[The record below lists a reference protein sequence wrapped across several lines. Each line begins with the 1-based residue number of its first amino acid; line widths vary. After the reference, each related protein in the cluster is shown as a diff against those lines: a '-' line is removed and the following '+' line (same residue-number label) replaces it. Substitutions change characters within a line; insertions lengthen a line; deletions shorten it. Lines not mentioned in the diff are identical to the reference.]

1 MKQLVSCSGLAC
13 IAGVCAAL
21 PFAGHYAHFLLATIL
36 IYTLVAMSLTILIGF
51 AGQISIGHAAFWA
64 LGAYTTAILTT
75 RLGLP
80 FFVGVLAGG
89 VVAALVGALL
99 ALPALRVQGHY
110 LAIATLGFAL
120 FVQQALYEWES
131 VTGGRHGINVPRP
144 AVFGFELS
152 SDLAFCYLLI
162 PTILLFGWITDNLR
176 RSHTGLALFA
186 LKMSGAAATSAGIDR
201 ARHLVLAFTVS
212 AFFTGV
218 SGALY
223 AHLIGYLSTE
233 AFSLETSLGFLTMAV
248 IGGVG
253 SHVGA
258 ILGAAYLTLAPEA
271 FRELKNAQLVIYGL
285 TLMLCMRFLPGGLVS
300 IPAQVA
306 RLWRRLRA

>member
-1 MKQLVSCSGLAC
+1 MKQSARWVALAALCVGLA
-13 IAGVCAAL
+13 
-21 PFAGHYAHFLLATIL
+21 FAGQYVHFLLATIL
-36 IYTLVAMSLTILIGF
+36 IFTLVAMSLTILIGF

-75 RLGLP
+75 KLGAP

-89 VVAALVGALL
+89 VIAALLGVLL

-120 FVQQALYEWES
+120 FVQQVLYEWES
-131 VTGGRHGINVPRP
+131 LTGGRHGINVLRP
-144 AVFGFELS
+144 SVFGMDLA
-152 SDLAFCYLLI
+152 SDLAYCYLLLPVVI
-162 PTILLFGWITDNLR
+162 LFGWFTGNLR

-186 LKMSGAAATSAGIDR
+186 LKMSAPAATSAGIDR
-201 ARHLVLAFTVS
+201 ARHLVVAFTVS
-212 AFFTGV
+212 AFFTGI

-233 AFSLETSLGFLTMAV
+233 AFSLEASLGFLTMAV
-248 IGGVG
+248 IGGIG

-258 ILGAAYLTLAPEA
+258 VLGAAYLTLAPEV
-271 FRELKNAQLVIYGL
+271 FRELKNAQLVVYGL
-285 TLMLCMRFLPGGLVS
+285 TLMLCMRFLPGGLASLPRVC
-300 IPAQVA
+300 A
-306 RLWRRLRA
+306 RLWKAWRT